1 MIRVEHSVTIDRPP
15 SEVFAYVCDA
25 EKLSEWQST
34 ALEAR
39 WELPGPIAV
48 GSRAVEVRKFLGRRM
63 ESTMEVTAFEED
75 RELSF
80 RVLDGPVP
88 FHVTQKLEA
97 VGGGTRI
104 DVVLEGEPGGF
115 FKLAE
120 PLVARAA
127 KRQLEGDS
135 ATMKDILEARG

>member
-1 MIRVEHSVTIDRPP
+1 MDRQDTGLPVVAQHP
-15 SEVFAYVCDA
+15 
-25 EKLSEWQST
+25 
-34 ALEAR
+34 
-39 WELPGPIAV
+39 ELTRPGRGPGPIAV

-63 ESTMEVTAFEED
+63 ESTMEVMAFEQD

-88 FHVTQKLEA
+88 FQVTQKLEA

>member
-1 MIRVEHSVTIDRPP
+1 MIRVEHSVTIGRPP

-25 EKLSEWQST
+25 DKLPEWQST

-39 WELPGPIAV
+39 WETPGPIAV

-63 ESTMEVTAFEED
+63 ESTMEVTAFEQD

-88 FHVTQKLEA
+88 FHVTQKLAA
-97 VGGGTRI
+97 VDGGTRI
-104 DVVLEGEPGGF
+104 DVVLEGGPGGF

>member
-1 MIRVEHSVTIDRPP
+1 MIRVEHSVTINRPP
-15 SEVFAYVCDA
+15 SEVFAYVSDP
-25 EKLSEWQST
+25 EKLPEWQST

-39 WELPGPIAV
+39 WETPGPIAV

-63 ESTMEVTAFEED
+63 ESTMEVTGFELD

-88 FHVTQKLEA
+88 FQVTQKFEA
-97 VGGGTRI
+97 VGDGTRL

-115 FKLAE
+115 FKVAE

>member
-15 SEVFAYVCDA
+15 SEVFTYMCDA
-25 EKLSEWQST
+25 DKLPEWQST

-39 WELPGPIAV
+39 WETTGPIAV

-63 ESTMEVTAFEED
+63 ESRMEVTAFEQD

-80 RVLDGPVP
+80 RVLDGPVQ
-88 FHVTQKLEA
+88 FQVIQKLEA
-97 VGGGTRI
+97 VDGGTRI

-135 ATMKDILEARG
+135 ATMKDILETRG